1 MKKKEFLEI
10 FKIYHLIKFSQEYL
24 IEIYHPEDKM
34 RCPIHFCL
42 GQEALASCASLFL
55 KKNDYVLSHHRSHG
69 YYLAKKSP
77 LQQMISEFYGKKNG
91 SNFGLAGS
99 QELSYSKNNFH
110 SGTILSGMF
119 SIALGTSYA
128 QKLKKNKDL
137 TMTIIGDGGMEE
149 GIVYETLNLAS
160 LHSLPIIFICEN
172 NRFSVHTNIKT
183 RTKSMNF
190 EKKVKSFNIKYLK
203 VNDYKIEKIYKK
215 INNAFSDVRKNSRP
229 IFVEIDTMRV
239 CGHVGPEN
247 DDLEYSYRNNEL
259 SKWKNKNTFKE
270 MKKRLI
276 NLFGLKKINQV
287 EKANESKVISAVNF
301 ARKQKSISFEK
312 SLNVNFVKSF
322 SKTIKKFSVPNKL
335 FDSDQEDT
343 KLAPY

>member
-1 MKKKEFLEI
+1 MNKNQLLHVY
-10 FKIYHLIKFSQEYL
+10 KIYHQIKFSQEYL
-24 IEIYHPEDKM
+24 IKIYHPEDKM

-77 LQQMISEFYGKKNG
+77 LNKMISEFYGTKNG

-99 QELSYSKNNFH
+99 QELSYSKNNFY

-119 SIALGTSYA
+119 AIALGTSFA
-128 QKLKKNKDL
+128 QKMKNKKDI

-172 NRFSVHTNIKT
+172 NNFSVHTNIKH
-183 RTKSMNF
+183 RTKSKNF
-190 EKKVKSFNIKYLK
+190 KDKVESFNI
-203 VNDYKIEKIYKK
+203 DYIRITDYHINSIFEVVKK
-215 INNAFSDVRKNSRP
+215 AFSKTRNKKKP
-229 IFVEIDTMRV
+229 IFIEIDTMRT

-247 DDLEYSYRNNEL
+247 DDLEFNYRSKEL
-259 SKWKNKNTFKE
+259 HSWKKKDTFKN
-270 MKKRLI
+270 MRLQLLKFFDEKII
-276 NLFGLKKINQV
+276 NKIDTINENNIKLFVNQ
-287 EKANESKVISAVNF
+287 
-301 ARKQKSISFEK
+301 ARKQKNIDFKK
-312 SLNVNFVKSF
+312 SLEMNFIKSYSKIIKNF
-322 SKTIKKFSVPNKL
+322 SKPKKI
-335 FDSDQEDT
+335 FDIGQKDT
-343 KLAPY
+343 QLKPY